1 MALQV
6 IEYMDA
12 TGQEI
17 VHRKP
22 ESGSGEFRLGDQL
35 VVQEFQAGVFFR
47 DGKAYDV
54 FGPGRHTLAT
64 ANLPL
69 LSNLLGAVFGGR
81 SPFRTAVYFV
91 NTRQFIN
98 QGWGTAQPIVYRD
111 SDFGMVRL
119 RAFGTYAFQ
128 VNDPQLFVNK
138 IVGGQGL
145 YTTADIGEYL
155 KSILSQSLVP
165 AMGKLQTSVLD
176 INQKYPQLRAAV
188 MALVQA
194 QFNDLGVEIRDFNVQ
209 AITPT
214 DETAKA
220 IDERAAMGAIGNMQA
235 YLQYKAAQAL
245 GGVGAGAAAA
255 GAAGGA
261 GGAGS
266 TAGDLAGAGMGLGAG
281 IGLGGAM
288 AGAISQAMQGGG
300 GGGASVGATAMPD
313 VMTPEEAARY
323 LKVSVEDVME
333 AITGGDLKAKKI
345 GKSYRISK
353 AAIETYLKS

>member
-1 MALQV
+1 MQV

-22 ESGSGEFRLGDQL
+22 ETGSGEFRLGDQL
-35 VVQEFQAGVFFR
+35 VVQEFQSGVFYR

-69 LSNLLGAVFGGR
+69 LANLIGAVFGGQ

-91 NTRQFIN
+91 NNRQFIN

-119 RAFGTYAFQ
+119 RAFGTFAFL
-128 VNDPQLFVNK
+128 VNDAQLFVNK

-145 YTTADIGEYL
+145 YTTTDIAEYL
-155 KSILSQSLVP
+155 KSIISQSLVP

-188 MALVQA
+188 MALVQG

-245 GGVGAGAAAA
+245 GNVGTGAAA
-255 GAAGGA
+255 GGGT
-261 GGAGS
+261 GGGS
-266 TAGDLAGAGMGLGAG
+266 AAGDLAGAGMGLGAG

-288 AGAISQAMQGGG
+288 AGAISQAIQGGG
-300 GGGASVGATAMPD
+300 QAAAGAAAAIPD
-313 VMTPEEAARY
+313 VMTVEEAARY
-323 LKVSVEDVME
+323 LKAPVEDVMA
-333 AITGGDLKAKKI
+333 AITGGELKAKKI
-345 GKSYRISK
+345 GSSYRISK
-353 AAIETYLKS
+353 AAVEAYLKG

>member
-1 MALQV
+1 MQV

-22 ESGSGEFRLGDQL
+22 ETGSGQFLLGDQL
-35 VVQEFQAGVFFR
+35 VVQEFQSAVFFR

-64 ANLPL
+64 QNLPL
-69 LSNLLGAVFGGR
+69 LAGLIGLAFGGQ
-81 SPFRTAVYFV
+81 SPFRTTVYFV
-91 NTRQFIN
+91 NQREFLN

-119 RAFGTYAFQ
+119 RAFGTFAFQ

-138 IVGGQGL
+138 VVGGQGM
-145 YTTADIGEYL
+145 YTTADIVEYL
-155 KSILSQSLVP
+155 KSIISQSLVP
-165 AMGKLQTSVLD
+165 ALGKLQTSVLD
-176 INQKYPQLRAAV
+176 INQKYPQLRSGV
-188 MALVQA
+188 MALTGD
-194 QFNDLGVEIRDFNVQ
+194 QFTDLGLEVKDFNVQ

-220 IDERAAMGAIGNMQA
+220 IDERASMGAIGNMQA
-235 YLQYKAAQAL
+235 YLQFKAAQAI
-245 GGVGAGAAAA
+245 GGIGAGAAAS
-255 GAAGGA
+255 GVTGG
-261 GGAGS
+261 GGGS
-266 TAGDLAGAGMGLGAG
+266 STGDLAGAGLGLGAG

-300 GGGASVGATAMPD
+300 QTVGANTGGAVPD
-313 VMTPEEAARY
+313 VMTLEEAARY
-323 LKVSVEDVME
+323 LKASPEDVTSL
-333 AITGGDLKAKKI
+333 ITSGELKAKKI
-345 GKSYRISK
+345 GASYRISK
-353 AAIETYLKS
+353 DAIDAYLKA

>member
-22 ESGSGEFRLGDQL
+22 ETGSGEFRLGDQL
-35 VVQEFQAGVFFR
+35 VVQEFQSGVFFR

-69 LSNLLGAVFGGR
+69 LANILGAVFGGQ

-91 NTRQFIN
+91 NNRQFLN
-98 QGWGTAQPIVYRD
+98 QGWGTSQPIVYRD
-111 SDFGMVRL
+111 TDFGMVRL
-119 RAFGTYAFQ
+119 RAFGTYSFQ

-138 IVGGQGL
+138 VVGGQGL
-145 YTTADIGEYL
+145 YTTSDISDYL
-155 KSILSQSLVP
+155 KSIISQSLVP

-188 MALVQA
+188 MALVQT

-220 IDERAAMGAIGNMQA
+220 IDERASMGAIGNMQA

-245 GGVGAGAAAA
+245 GGVGAGAAA
-255 GAAGGA
+255 GGGGGGSAA
-261 GGAGS
+261 S
-266 TAGDLAGAGMGLGAG
+266 DLAGAGMGLGAG
-281 IGLGGAM
+281 VGLGGAM
-288 AGAISQAMQGGG
+288 AGAISQAMQGSGG
-300 GGGASVGATAMPD
+300 QQSVGATSVPD
-313 VMTPEEAARY
+313 IMTLEEAARY
-323 LKVSVEDVME
+323 LKVSVEDVMA
-333 AITGGDLKAKKI
+333 AINASELKAKKI
-345 GKSYRISK
+345 GNSYRISK
-353 AAIETYLKS
+353 EAVEAYLKS

>member
-1 MALQV
+1 MPLQV

-22 ESGSGEFRLGDQL
+22 ETGSGEFRLGDQL

-54 FGPGRHTLAT
+54 FQAGRHTLAT
-64 ANLPL
+64 ANLPI
-69 LSNLLGAVFGGR
+69 LSRLIGAAFGGQ

-91 NTRQFIN
+91 NLRQFLN

-111 SDFGMVRL
+111 TDFGMVRL
-119 RAFGTYAFQ
+119 RAFGTFAFQ
-128 VNDPQLFVNK
+128 VNDPQMFVNK

-145 YTTADIGEYL
+145 YTTSDIAEYL
-155 KSILSQSLVP
+155 KSIISQSLVP

-188 MALVQA
+188 MALVA
-194 QFNDLGVEIRDFNVQ
+194 TQFNDLGVEVRDFNVQ

-220 IDERAAMGAIGNMQA
+220 IDERAAMGAIGNMQQ
-235 YLQYKAAQAL
+235 YLQYKAARAI
-245 GGVGAGAAAA
+245 GDVGAGVAA
-255 GAAGGA
+255 GTGGGGA
-261 GGAGS
+261 ADLTGAG
-266 TAGDLAGAGMGLGAG
+266 LGLGAG
-281 IGLGGAM
+281 VGMGAAM
-288 AGAISQAMQGGG
+288 AGAISQAMQSGGGTG
-300 GGGASVGATAMPD
+300 GGGATAVPD
-313 VMTPEEAARY
+313 VMTLEEAARY
-323 LKVSVEDVME
+323 LKVTPADVQSLIDSGE
-333 AITGGDLKAKKI
+333 LKAKKI
-345 GKSYRISK
+345 GSSFRISK
-353 AAIETYLKS
+353 AAIEDYLKK

>member
-1 MALQV
+1 MQV

-35 VVQEFQAGVFFR
+35 VVQEFQAAVFFR

-69 LSNLLGAVFGGR
+69 LANVLGAIFSGQ
-81 SPFRTAVYFV
+81 SPFRTTVYFV
-91 NTRQFIN
+91 NMREFLN

-111 SDFGMVRL
+111 SEFGMVRL
-119 RAFGTYAFQ
+119 RAFGTFAFQ
-128 VNDPQLFVNK
+128 VNDAQMFVNK

-145 YTTADIGEYL
+145 YTTNDIIDYL
-155 KSILSQSLVP
+155 RSIIAQSLVP
-165 AMGKLQTSVLD
+165 TMGKLQTSVLD
-176 INQKYPQLRAAV
+176 INQKYPQLRAGV
-188 MALVQA
+188 MALVGD
-194 QFNDLGVEIRDFNVQ
+194 QFNDLGIAIKDFNVQ

-245 GGVGAGAAAA
+245 GGIGTGAAT
-255 GAAGGA
+255 GGE
-261 GGAGS
+261 GG
-266 TAGDLAGAGMGLGAG
+266 TAGTLAGAGAGLGAG

-300 GGGASVGATAMPD
+300 QTVGASTGAMPD
-313 VMTPEEAARY
+313 VMTLEEAARY
-323 LKVSVEDVME
+323 LKVSPDDVMSL
-333 AITGGDLKAKKI
+333 ITAGQLKAKQI
-345 GKSYRISK
+345 GTQYRISK
-353 AAIETYLKS
+353 AAIEDYLKA

>member
-1 MALQV
+1 MEV
-6 IEYMDA
+6 IEYMDS

-22 ESGSGEFRLGDQL
+22 ENGSGEFRLGDQL
-35 VVQEFQAGVFFR
+35 VVQEFQSGVFFR

-69 LSNLLGAVFGGR
+69 LANILGAVFGGR

-91 NTRQFIN
+91 NMREFLN

-111 SDFGMVRL
+111 SEFGMVRL
-119 RAFGTYAFQ
+119 RAFGTFAFQ
-128 VNDPQLFVNK
+128 VNDAQMFVNK
-138 IVGGQGL
+138 VVGGQGL
-145 YTTADIGEYL
+145 YTTNDIIEYL
-155 KSILSQSLVP
+155 KSIIAQSLVP
-165 AMGKLQTSVLD
+165 TMGKLQTSVLD
-176 INQKYPQLRAAV
+176 INQRYPQVRSGV
-188 MALVQA
+188 ISLVRD
-194 QFNDLGVEIRDFNVQ
+194 QFNDLGIEVKDFNVI

-235 YLQYKAAQAL
+235 YIQYKAAQAL
-245 GGVGAGAAAA
+245 GGVGAGAAA
-255 GAAGGA
+255 GG
-261 GGAGS
+261 GGGGGS

-300 GGGASVGATAMPD
+300 QTAGGAAAIPD
-313 VMTPEEAARY
+313 VMTLEEAARY
-323 LKVSVEDVME
+323 LKVSVEDVMS
-333 AITGGDLKAKKI
+333 AINAGELKAKKI
-345 GKSYRISK
+345 GTSYRISK
-353 AAIETYLKS
+353 AAVEEYLKA